1 MELLL
6 LQFHWTLV
14 HLRVFGLRTEG
25 LPSMQPEVALIEGM
39 GLGASEVCTVHQMTL
54 SSYMLI
60 VSLRV

>member
-1 MELLL
+1 
-6 LQFHWTLV
+6 
-14 HLRVFGLRTEG
+14 
-25 LPSMQPEVALIEGM
+25 MQPEVALIEGM